1 MGFLIVGSVLVETTL
16 GLGGLGSL
24 ITDAIQN
31 RDYPVVQASVLVL
44 TVAFTL
50 INLVTDIL
58 YGVIDPRIRLA

>member
-1 MGFLIVGSVLVETTL
+1 VETTL